1 MTKRRSEIWAVGG
14 GKGGAGKTFVISQIA
29 SYLASIKKKVIVID
43 TDFGG
48 ANLHSF
54 FGITAKK
61 KTIRDFYQDE
71 TSLDEIIV
79 KTKIKNL
86 EIIPGDINTTI
97 FDEIRYS
104 KKLNL
109 FREIK
114 KLDADYI
121 LLDLGGGFNKNIVD
135 FFLLA
140 DKMVVVTV
148 MEITSVENLFQF
160 IKSTFFRKLNF
171 LLGIYGLKNYA
182 KEIWENRKV
191 HNISTILD
199 LIQFIKANTGEIGEV
214 TFDELSKFTINIIL
228 NKVRDSSEI
237 KEGFSLR
244 SICIKLIGIN
254 ALYSGYIEYDD
265 HFWRNLS
272 MAQLSHDINISL
284 KTKKDIKRIVNNII
298 DGNQLKIEK
307 LKNE

>member
-1 MTKRRSEIWAVGG
+1 MKKRKNEIWAVGG

-61 KTIRDFYQDE
+61 RTIRDFYQNE
-71 TSLDEIIV
+71 ISLQDIIV

-104 KKLNL
+104 KKLRL
-109 FREIK
+109 FSEIK
-114 KLDADYI
+114 KLDTDFI
-121 LLDLGGGFNKNIVD
+121 LLDLGAGFNKNIID

-182 KEIWENRKV
+182 KDIWANRNKY
-191 HNISTILD
+191 NITTILD
-199 LIQFIKANTGEIGEV
+199 LIQYIKENTGEIGEI
-214 TFDELSKFTINIIL
+214 TFKELSKFTINIIL

-254 ALYSGYIEYDD
+254 ALYSGYIEYDN

-272 MAQLSHDINISL
+272 MSQISHDINISL
-284 KTKKDIKRIVNNII
+284 KTKKDVKRIVTNII
-298 DGNQLKIEK
+298 NNNQIKIEK